1 MIPSNP
7 VPQVCNYGTSATY
20 RDLPNEEQ
28 LRNGVV
34 PLDSLPAAWWNCMWN
49 MTNGAINCAR
59 YAAGVLID
67 EVNTVLAQAGV
78 CVNCGCV
85 DQLYQAINK
94 IRQTI
99 GTAAVAGAVKSSS
112 TASEVAIDPTTGIM
126 SVNCLGNAASL
137 TTTASTVVG
146 AINELKS
153 TYDTC
158 WSNNTTALSG
168 KAPTSHASTTT
179 SYGVGTASN
188 YGHLKISDVY
198 NDSNCQGTDIA
209 ASQKAVY
216 CAWKVASDAAAGNIS
231 LGNTNGCALGTA
243 SAGTA
248 TTAARS
254 DHVHPT
260 QGYLPYTG
268 TGNGAVTANQQ
279 STSYCGSAAEWASYL
294 IFNHGDGSNY
304 YNQMIR
310 MPFGGVPQY
319 QRKSNGT
326 NSGWKTF
333 ITTENIASQSVNY
346 ATSAGSA
353 TNATNACT
361 AACNSSGTAFGTAAV
376 YNIRSGGSVTYIPY
390 SGTAANCVLTGNF
403 LAYWN
408 GAYSNAG
415 ASNLRYYCGGAFGT
429 AAACAATAFRA
440 SDWWPDNVTCG
451 CVCYADSAWS
461 ASTAL
466 RANCASCA
474 HCYSLKGKWCCV
486 CSTGPGTVYMRIYV
500 CFAATGN
507 YMIFP
512 GGCFIYMP
520 TGIDS
525 STRVSAPAMLASIT
539 TVNAWTAVGPTY
551 VTYSCCC
558 VSPACTTT
566 GNIPAI
572 QVY

>member
-137 TTTASTVVG
+137 TTTAATVVG

-158 WSNNTTALSG
+158 WSNNATALSG
-168 KAPTSHASTTT
+168 KAPTNHASTTT
-179 SYGVGTASN
+179 GYGVGTASN

-198 NDSNCQGTDIA
+198 NNANCQGTDIA

-248 TTAARS
+248 ITAARS
-254 DHVHPT
+254 DHVHPKPT
-260 QGYLPYTG
+260 
-268 TGNGAVTANQQ
+268 
-279 STSYCGSAAEWASYL
+279 WADL
-294 IFNHGDGSNY
+294 GL
-304 YNQMIR
+304 
-310 MPFGGVPQY
+310 
-319 QRKSNGT
+319 
-326 NSGWKTF
+326 
-333 ITTENIASQSVNY
+333 
-346 ATSAGSA
+346 
-353 TNATNACT
+353 
-361 AACNSSGTAFGTAAV
+361 GTAAACAAGCFRASTWTPSCVACAGLV
-376 YNIRSGGSVTYIPY
+376 YLDTYTASADRPVMIASPRGSTGFSDQGVSTTCCFTFNPATGLLCAKTFCGAVYGCACCAGRNGSGV
-390 SGTAANCVLTGNF
+390 
-403 LAYWN
+403 
-408 GAYSNAG
+408 
-415 ASNLRYYCGGAFGT
+415 AFGT
-429 AAACAATAFRA
+429 AAACDATAFRA

-461 ASTAL
+461 ACTAL
-466 RANCASCA
+466 QANHAFCTRCL
-474 HCYSLKGKWCCV
+474 SLKGKWCCI
-486 CSTGPGTVYMRIYV
+486 CSPGPGICCVRLYV
-500 CFAATGN
+500 CNVATGN

-512 GGCFIYMP
+512 GGCFAYIP
-520 TGIDS
+520 LNARS
-525 STRVSAPAMLASIT
+525 CVSASAMLASIT
-539 TVNAWTAVGPTY
+539 AANTWAAVGPS
-551 VTYSCCC
+551 YS
-558 VSPACTTT
+558 VSHLDCISPECTTK
-566 GNIPAI
+566 GDIPAI
-572 QVY
+572 RVW